1 MTAKQSIRTV
11 ANNMFLERLPTRAAQ
26 GNLLWRKGIIL
37 DLVELTGCTIA
48 AASTHYNYAF
58 KRIKE
63 SEPELVA
70 GLGRP
75 EGKNNGGR
83 KRKQV
88 PAQPKYFQPS
98 GMLLLGYTPAPVNL
112 DALLQAP
119 LVPLLPAAQQQE
131 PEPTTYKVVRC
142 KDTSEVATGLSK
154 EDAQAMLDKAAAGK
168 KAKLMMIRE

>member
-1 MTAKQSIRTV
+1 MSKQSIRTV

-58 KRIKE
+58 KRIKQ
-63 SEPELVA
+63 SEPELVV

-88 PAQPKYFQPS
+88 PAQPKFFQPS

-112 DALLQAP
+112 DVLLQAP
-119 LVPLLPAAQQQE
+119 LVPLLPTVEQVE
-131 PEPTTYKVVRC
+131 PEPTTYTVVRC
-142 KDTSEVATGLSK
+142 KDGAEVATGLSK
-154 EDAQAMLDKAAAGK
+154 EDADALISKHAAAK
-168 KAKLMMIRE
+168 KAKLMIKE

>member
-1 MTAKQSIRTV
+1 MSAATTRAI
-11 ANNMFLERLPTRAAQ
+11 ANNMFLQRLPQRAAQ

-37 DLVELTGCTIA
+37 DLCELTGCSIA

-63 SEPELVA
+63 SEPELVQ

-88 PAQPKYFQPS
+88 PPVAAPL
-98 GMLLLGYTPAPVNL
+98 LLLGYTPASPV
-112 DALLQAP
+112 DALCGDLGEQQQVFEVRRCKDSVAIHTG
-119 LVPLLPAAQQQE
+119 LMYEEARAKVERAAQQ
-131 PEPTTYKVVRC
+131 K
-142 KDTSEVATGLSK
+142 K
-154 EDAQAMLDKAAAGK
+154 GK
-168 KAKLMMIRE
+168 LYWV

>member
-1 MTAKQSIRTV
+1 MSKQSIRTV

-48 AASTHYNYAF
+48 AANTHYNYAF
-58 KRIKE
+58 KRIKQ
-63 SEPELVA
+63 SEPELVV

-88 PAQPKYFQPS
+88 PAQPKFFQPS

-119 LVPLLPAAQQQE
+119 LVPLLPTQEQQE
-131 PEPTTYKVVRC
+131 PEPTTYTVVRC
-142 KDTSEVATGLSK
+142 KDGAEVATGLSK
-154 EDAQAMLDKAAAGK
+154 EDADALISKNAAAK
-168 KAKLMMIRE
+168 KAKLMIKE

>member
-11 ANNMFLERLPTRAAQ
+11 ANNMFLERLPTRTAQ

-83 KRKQV
+83 KRKQA
-88 PAQPKYFQPS
+88 PAAPAP
-98 GMLLLGYTPAPVNL
+98 LLLLTYNPTPVAAQAPNL

-119 LVPLLPAAQQQE
+119 LVPLLPTQEQQE
-131 PEPTTYKVVRC
+131 PEPTTYTVVRC
-142 KDTSEVATGLSK
+142 KDGAEVATGLSK
-154 EDAQAMLDKAAAGK
+154 EDADALISKNAAAK
-168 KAKLMMIRE
+168 KAKLMIKE

>member
-58 KRIKE
+58 KRIKG
-63 SEPELVA
+63 SEPELVV

-88 PAQPKYFQPS
+88 QGRECNQAN
-98 GMLLLGYTPAPVNL
+98 PAPMVGR
-112 DALLQAP
+112 AVPSAPRPRSLLQGVFRSACP
-119 LVPLLPAAQQQE
+119 SVDQVQ
-131 PEPTTYKVVRC
+131 
-142 KDTSEVATGLSK
+142 
-154 EDAQAMLDKAAAGK
+154 
-168 KAKLMMIRE
+168 